1 MAEAVELR
9 YAAYRGAQELR
20 PDAIDTLRALR
31 ADGLKIALV
40 SDWTHELADQWEDLI
55 LAEFF
60 DASVFSCYEG
70 TRKPDPKLFLA
81 AANRLGVLPETCLY
95 IGDGGGDE
103 LAGSSAVGMH
113 PVLLAAEDWTASHA
127 PGRPETT
134 WTGLRAETLSQ
145 VPAIITELTAAA
157 A

>member
-1 MAEAVELR
+1 M
-9 YAAYRGAQELR
+9 
-20 PDAIDTLRALR
+20 
-31 ADGLKIALV
+31 
-40 SDWTHELADQWEDLI
+40 
-55 LAEFF
+55 
-60 DASVFSCYEG
+60 
-70 TRKPDPKLFLA
+70 
-81 AANRLGVLPETCLY
+81 GVLPETCLY

-113 PVLLAAEDWTASHA
+113 PVLLAAEDWAASHA